1 MENEIQNFKPVGALV
16 FFLMLLVLAAVI
28 WFGIYYMM
36 LDKI

>member
-1 MENEIQNFKPVGALV
+1 MEKEIENFKPVGALV

-28 WFGIYYMM
+28 WFGVYYMM